1 MNRNLPVLM
10 ERTLVQTS
18 QIVRRHWL
26 KTILL
31 VVFAYLIYQKD
42 LSIDLYLKTV
52 QPSFSVE
59 EVVEKH
65 PEEDAFSARPV
76 NISMFEKAAPAQKIT
91 QKKDSNQANEF
102 SNMSFSDDRFAT
114 KDSEAARIAKKR
126 KQEAYVKR
134 FAQTAQAE
142 MDKFGIPASIIL
154 AQGLLES
161 DAGDSKLA
169 INNHNHFGMKCF
181 SRTCRRGHCSNFTD
195 DSHKDFFRIYKSPWE
210 SYRAHS
216 YLLRAP
222 RYKHL
227 YKLKSTD
234 YKAWAQGLKKAGY
247 ATDKFYAE
255 KLIHLIEE
263 LDLHKYD

>member
-1 MNRNLPVLM
+1 MNRNLPVLV
-10 ERTLVQTS
+10 ERTIAQTS

-26 KTILL
+26 KTIALL
-31 VVFAYLIYQKD
+31 AFVYLIYQKD
-42 LSIDLYLKTV
+42 LSIDLYLNAV
-52 QPSFSVE
+52 EPSFLAE
-59 EVVEKH
+59 EVVAVQA
-65 PEEDAFSARPV
+65 EEAPAPARPV
-76 NISMFEKAAPAQKIT
+76 NISMFEKTAPPKESAR
-91 QKKDSNQANEF
+91 KKDTNQANEF
-102 SNMSFSDDRFAT
+102 SNMSFSDSRFAT
-114 KDSEAARIAKKR
+114 KDTEAAKLAKKR

-169 INNHNHFGMKCF
+169 INNKNHFGMKCF

-216 YLLRAP
+216 YLLQAP

-234 YKAWAQGLKKAGY
+234 YKAWAKGLKKAGY

-263 LDLHKYD
+263 LDLHQYD